1 MWFLLLYEH
10 ENHMESYLVFNMESS
25 VSTARPPEWS
35 LVACSLFVLGDF
47 LEWLFACLSM
57 PPDDADA

>member
-1 MWFLLLYEH
+1 
-10 ENHMESYLVFNMESS
+10 MESYLVFNMESS